1 MSAIIYGGHLLHYLI
16 TLNEQENH
24 CSVCSL
30 EGKTDKTLFKFSS
43 TSDF

>member
-24 CSVCSL
+24 CRVYSL
-30 EGKTDKTLFKFSS
+30 QGKTDTTLFEFSS
-43 TSDF
+43 TSEF